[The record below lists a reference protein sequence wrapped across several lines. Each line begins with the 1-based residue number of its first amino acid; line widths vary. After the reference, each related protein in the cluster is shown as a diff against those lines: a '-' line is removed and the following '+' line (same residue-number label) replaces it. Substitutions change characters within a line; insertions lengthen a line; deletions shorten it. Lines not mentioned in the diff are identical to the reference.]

1 MAGNW
6 NWRQIN
12 FDCELRFDYSP
23 GFCHPGEDGFSCDG
37 DVLYLEKREMGTSIG
52 VTGNR
57 SGSGV
62 FLNNDILDIT
72 LNIGKINIGG
82 DVEYLTVHRVS

>member
-37 DVLYLEKREMGTSIG
+37 DVLYLEKREMGM
-52 VTGNR
+52 
-57 SGSGV
+57 SG
-62 FLNNDILDIT
+62 
-72 LNIGKINIGG
+72 
-82 DVEYLTVHRVS
+82 